1 MPPKF
6 QEMLKEQRNN
16 PETARAGLKW
26 EEDEDKKL
34 LDQVRQDI
42 SLEDIAK
49 ELFRTPG
56 SLKTRL
62 ITYAL
67 NKIENENE
75 SLEEVATDLR
85 LKSKDILEYQ
95 RKKNIREEK
104 RLQRLF
110 SRKQGQGQGRV
121 GGGNNTSN
129 GSITLEDVHS
139 LLLEVKSELEKLTG

>member
-26 EEDEDKKL
+26 EEDEDQKL
-34 LDQVRQDI
+34 LEKVKANVP
-42 SLEDIAK
+42 LADIAK
-49 ELFRTPG
+49 ELLRTEG

-67 NKIENENE
+67 NKVENENQV
-75 SLEEVATDLR
+75 LNDVATE
-85 LKSKDILEYQ
+85 LKLDSKEITEYQ
-95 RKKNIREEK
+95 RKKNVREEK

-110 SRKQGQGQGRV
+110 NRKQERPV
-121 GGGNNTSN
+121 GGNSTRGV
-129 GSITLEDVHS
+129 TLEDIHT
-139 LLLEVKSELEKLTG
+139 LLLEVKGELEKLTG

>member
-26 EEDEDKKL
+26 EEDEDLKL
-34 LDQVRQDI
+34 LEQVKLGV
-42 SLEDIAK
+42 SLETIAT
-49 ELFRTPG
+49 ELLRTPG

-67 NKIENENE
+67 NKIDNENQQ
-75 SLEEVATDLR
+75 LEEVAES
-85 LKSKDILEYQ
+85 LKLDSKDISEYQ

-110 SRKQGQGQGRV
+110 EKKQD
-121 GGGNNTSN
+121 GGGKQNNDN
-129 GSITLEDVHS
+129 GNVTLYDLHS
-139 LLLEVKSELEKLTG
+139 LLLEVKKEVEKLTS